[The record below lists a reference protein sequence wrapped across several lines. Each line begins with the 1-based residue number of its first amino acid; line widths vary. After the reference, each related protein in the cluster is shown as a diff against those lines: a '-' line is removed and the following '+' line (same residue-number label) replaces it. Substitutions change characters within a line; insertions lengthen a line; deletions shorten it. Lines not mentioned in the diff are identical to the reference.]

1 MSQNGSYIKK
11 NWDAIVKSRYPDV
24 DYLSSFPE
32 GINKEHPF
40 SVCKEFSKGEN
51 HPELLCYTYFV
62 YKDKKVEEI
71 EKRNLDSPQKRIK
84 YIQEL
89 TPKDYNE
96 YVFHA
101 VRLLNDDLGKLVN
114 ERTKSTKE
122 KFEHDEKQKIIDE
135 YSSKYEE
142 KLKLFKDLSFSKPV
156 DVLLNLVYGVL
167 TSLVVLLLSFNYNN
181 AKVYNLLLLF
191 VVFTVIVLI
200 ISSICLQAS
209 PKRKIKKI
217 ERIQNDRTR

>member
-1 MSQNGSYIKK
+1 M
-11 NWDAIVKSRYPDV
+11 
-24 DYLSSFPE
+24 
-32 GINKEHPF
+32 
-40 SVCKEFSKGEN
+40 
-51 HPELLCYTYFV
+51 
-62 YKDKKVEEI
+62 
-71 EKRNLDSPQKRIK
+71 
-84 YIQEL
+84 
-89 TPKDYNE
+89 
-96 YVFHA
+96 FHA

>member
-1 MSQNGSYIKK
+1 M
-11 NWDAIVKSRYPDV
+11 
-24 DYLSSFPE
+24 
-32 GINKEHPF
+32 
-40 SVCKEFSKGEN
+40 
-51 HPELLCYTYFV
+51 
-62 YKDKKVEEI
+62 
-71 EKRNLDSPQKRIK
+71 
-84 YIQEL
+84 
-89 TPKDYNE
+89 
-96 YVFHA
+96 FHA

-200 ISSICLQAS
+200 IISICLQAS